1 MSEPSS
7 VAEPEVEINS
17 ELNPLQALEQL
28 TQQRWVWIGVAILW
42 VSVFGFILL
51 HNTFASD
58 TGAAAPPPSD
68 KQPSNKKKG
77 KRKAQ

>member
-28 TQQRWVWIGVAILW
+28 TEANG
-42 VSVFGFILL
+42 
-51 HNTFASD
+51 D
-58 TGAAAPPPSD
+58 
-68 KQPSNKKKG
+68 
-77 KRKAQ
+77 